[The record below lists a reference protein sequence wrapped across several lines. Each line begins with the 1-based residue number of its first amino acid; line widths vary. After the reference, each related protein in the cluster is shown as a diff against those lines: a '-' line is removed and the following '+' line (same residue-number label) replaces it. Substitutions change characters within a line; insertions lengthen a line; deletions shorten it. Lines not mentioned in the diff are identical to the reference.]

1 MSLNKITRVILH
13 WTAGQHTPN
22 DVDRSHYHFLTAKN
36 NQGEYF
42 VVKGKYSPNDN
53 IDCNDGKYAQ
63 HTGGGN
69 TSSLG
74 WAICGMSG
82 YKNPQ
87 NIGDFP
93 ITKEQFE
100 LTCSEIAKFC
110 RENNIPITPLTV
122 LTHREFGLA
131 HPTSQSAGKID
142 ICFLPFK
149 VNINGEA
156 RYLEADEI
164 GDFIRNK
171 VKWYLK

>member
-13 WTAGQHTPN
+13 WTAGSYMPN
-22 DVDRSHYHFLTAKN
+22 SIDRSHYHYMTALDN
-36 NQGEYF
+36 NGVYIE
-42 VVKGKYSPNDN
+42 KGKFSVEDN
-53 IDCNDGKYAQ
+53 INCKDGKYAE

-69 TSSLG
+69 TGSLG
-74 WAICGMSG
+74 WAICGMLG

-87 NIGDFP
+87 DVGDFP

-110 RENNIPITPLTV
+110 KANNIPVTPLTV
-122 LTHREFGLA
+122 LTHYEFGLA
-131 HPTSQSAGKID
+131 HPTSSSAGKID
-142 ICFLPFK
+142 ISFLPYK
-149 VNINGEA
+149 VSINSEI
-156 RYLEADEI
+156 RYLKPEEI